1 MTNVL
6 GLENIFAQECA
17 PLDSGE
23 CTFLTLTR
31 SLFTTGRF
39 QVKLVYKVFQTNQDI
54 NLMKIISMECM
65 ELKNGKKGND
75 DDLADLEEK
84 SGLLS
89 AKEKNVHL
97 KSVSGKRKERKPDM
111 FLWSRYLQVISRKFD
126 KSDKILQRTNSHA
139 APVSAFPHAILNEY
153 WDIIQ
158 PGLYV
163 ETYNL
168 DSNCPVKL
176 FWFANVKQIEGYKG
190 LLR

>member
-23 CTFLTLTR
+23 YTFLTLTR

-97 KSVSGKRKERKPDM
+97 KSVSAKTRV
-111 FLWSRYLQVISRKFD
+111 LY
-126 KSDKILQRTNSHA
+126 A
-139 APVSAFPHAILNEY
+139 A
-153 WDIIQ
+153 
-158 PGLYV
+158 
-163 ETYNL
+163 
-168 DSNCPVKL
+168 
-176 FWFANVKQIEGYKG
+176 
-190 LLR
+190 

>member
-1 MTNVL
+1 MINVL
-6 GLENIFAQECA
+6 GLENIFAQGCA

-23 CTFLTLTR
+23 CTFFTYTR
-31 SLFTTGRF
+31 SLFATARF
-39 QVKLVYKVFQTNQDI
+39 TNQDRK
-54 NLMKIISMECM
+54 LMKTFSMECM

-126 KSDKILQRTNSHA
+126 
-139 APVSAFPHAILNEY
+139 
-153 WDIIQ
+153 
-158 PGLYV
+158 
-163 ETYNL
+163 
-168 DSNCPVKL
+168 
-176 FWFANVKQIEGYKG
+176 
-190 LLR
+190 